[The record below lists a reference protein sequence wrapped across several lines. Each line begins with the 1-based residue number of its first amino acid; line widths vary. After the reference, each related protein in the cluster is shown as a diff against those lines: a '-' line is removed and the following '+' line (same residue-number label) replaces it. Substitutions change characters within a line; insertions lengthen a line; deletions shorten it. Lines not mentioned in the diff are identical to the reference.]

1 MTRYF
6 GAHLSISGGYH
17 KAVERVSN
25 IGGNCLQ
32 IFSTSPRS
40 WTQMT
45 VTPELKN
52 AFRETKKNFQVD
64 PVFFHASYLIN
75 LADEG
80 EVGSKSKQSLIYE
93 LGLASQLN
101 IQGSIVHTGSF
112 KGDESIIWDVSQS
125 KKYSV
130 LINNFNEVLAH
141 TPSDTFLIIEN
152 AGNMKIGQT
161 IDEIAAIIRDINNE
175 RIKVCLDTCHL
186 HSAGYDL
193 TTPDKYRSFFEEF
206 EVKIGL
212 QKLIAIH
219 TNDSRDPFGSRRD
232 RHENLG
238 QGTLTL
244 EPFRHLVNDVKL
256 QHIPF
261 IIETP
266 GFDGSG
272 PDKKN
277 LDIIKSLIAV

>member
-32 IFSTSPRS
+32 LFSTSPRGWS
-40 WTQMT
+40 QMT
-45 VTPELKN
+45 VTHESKN
-52 AFRETKKNFQVD
+52 TFIETRKTFQID

-112 KGDESIIWDVSQS
+112 KGDKSVIWDVSQS
-125 KKYSV
+125 RKYSV
-130 LINNFNEVLAH
+130 LINNINEVLAH

-186 HSAGYDL
+186 HSAGYSL
-193 TTPDKYRSFFEEF
+193 TSPEKYLSFFDEF
-206 EVKIGL
+206 EDKIGL
-212 QKLIAIH
+212 HKLVVIH
-219 TNDSRDPFGSRRD
+219 INDSRDPFGSGRD

-244 EPFRHLVNDVKL
+244 EPFRLLVNDVKL
-256 QHIPF
+256 HHIPF

-277 LDIIKSLIAV
+277 LDIIKSLVAV